1 MGNDTPK
8 LTDDQVLEY
17 ARQGLEAHLPLSA
30 EGYKCTTEDLLHI
43 LLIAATRQCTIVG
56 RGLQMHNGRP
66 AAYPVDSSYTTVHD
80 RVRLC

>member
-30 EGYKCTTEDLLHI
+30 EGKLEEERTSCMMGLPKDPKTRRPLHGKH
-43 LLIAATRQCTIVG
+43 T
-56 RGLQMHNGRP
+56 
-66 AAYPVDSSYTTVHD
+66 
-80 RVRLC
+80 